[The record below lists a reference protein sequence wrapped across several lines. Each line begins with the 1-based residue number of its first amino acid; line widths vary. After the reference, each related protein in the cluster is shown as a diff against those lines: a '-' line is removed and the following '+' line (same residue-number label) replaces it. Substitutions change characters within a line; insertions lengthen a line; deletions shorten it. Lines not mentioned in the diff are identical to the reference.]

1 MFIPVPPE
9 GPEQGGSE
17 MLRVWKCREC
27 GAENGPTRD
36 VFCGKCGKRTGP
48 LADVKLVA
56 TR

>member
-1 MFIPVPPE
+1 
-9 GPEQGGSE
+9 
-17 MLRVWKCREC
+17 MLRGWKCKEC